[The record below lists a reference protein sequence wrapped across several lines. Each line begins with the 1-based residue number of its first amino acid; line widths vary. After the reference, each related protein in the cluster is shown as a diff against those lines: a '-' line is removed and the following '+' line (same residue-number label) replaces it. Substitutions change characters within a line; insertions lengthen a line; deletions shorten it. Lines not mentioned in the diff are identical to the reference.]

1 MNCTFKIRF
10 CVVPA
15 FSAKSPESN
24 ASFNTL
30 PAFVDFFK
38 QTIDGCILCNS
49 NHTDERM
56 QGTNWLEEKSTILKS
71 IKAKEE
77 RLKDYEKVSN
87 AINMLLGKY
96 L

>member
-1 MNCTFKIRF
+1 MLGLLGLPFRQK
-10 CVVPA
+10 VQ
-15 FSAKSPESN
+15 ESN

-38 QTIDGCILCNS
+38 QAIDDCILCNS

-56 QGTNWLEEKSTILKS
+56 QGTNCLEEKSTILKS

-77 RLKDYEKVSN
+77 RLKEYEKVSN

>member
-1 MNCTFKIRF
+1 
-10 CVVPA
+10 
-15 FSAKSPESN
+15 
-24 ASFNTL
+24 
-30 PAFVDFFK
+30 
-38 QTIDGCILCNS
+38 
-49 NHTDERM
+49 M

-77 RLKDYEKVSN
+77 RLKEYEKVSN